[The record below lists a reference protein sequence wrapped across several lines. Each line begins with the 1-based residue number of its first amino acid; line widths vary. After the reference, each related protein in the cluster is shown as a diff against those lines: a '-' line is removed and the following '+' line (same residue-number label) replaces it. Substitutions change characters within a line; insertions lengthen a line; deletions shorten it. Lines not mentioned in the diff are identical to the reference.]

1 MIQITLASIKEQLG
15 LLALALQNS
24 TTKILMII
32 FAFLAP
38 IFGILITVGLAILAD
53 TVIGIWKARKLK
65 EKITSRKLSQIIS
78 KMFLYN
84 ATIILFFLIDWYI
97 LNAIILAFFSV
108 PLLLTK
114 IVALTLIS
122 IEVYSIDENW
132 RAVKGNG
139 LWFYF
144 KRLTARAKD
153 IKDEIDPLK

>member
-1 MIQITLASIKEQLG
+1 MVDITLTTIKEQLG
-15 LLALALQNS
+15 LMILALQNS

-32 FAFLAP
+32 LAFLTP

-53 TVIGIWKARKLK
+53 TIMGIWKAKKLG

-84 ATIILFFLIDWYI
+84 ATVVLFFLIDFYI
-97 LNAIILAFFSV
+97 LNGIILAFFSV

-114 IVALTLIS
+114 IVALTLVS
-122 IEVYSIDENW
+122 IEIYSIDENW
-132 RAVKGNG
+132 KAVKGDG
-139 LWFYF
+139 LWYHF
-144 KRLTARAKD
+144 KRLTSRAKD

>member
-1 MIQITLASIKEQLG
+1 MITQEHLNEQLA
-15 LLALALQNS
+15 LMTLALQKS
-24 TTKILMII
+24 TIRILMVIS
-32 FAFLAP
+32 AFLAP
-38 IFGILITVGLAILAD
+38 IFGILITVGLSILAD
-53 TVIGIWKARKLK
+53 TAMGIWKSKKLN

-84 ATIILFFLIDWYI
+84 ATVILFFLIDNYI

-122 IEVYSIDENW
+122 IEIYSIDENW
-132 RAVKGNG
+132 KAVKGNG
-139 LWFYF
+139 LWHHF
-144 KRLTARAKD
+144 KNLTARAKD

>member
-1 MIQITLASIKEQLG
+1 MITQEILKEQLAY
-15 LLALALQNS
+15 LILALKNS
-24 TTKILMII
+24 TIRIIMII
-32 FAFLAP
+32 SAFLAP
-38 IFGILITVGLAILAD
+38 IFGILITVGIAIVAD
-53 TVIGIWKARKLK
+53 TAMGIWKAKRLK
-65 EKITSRKLSQIIS
+65 EEITSRKLSQIIS

-84 ATIILFFLIDWYI
+84 ATVILFFLIDFYI
-97 LNAIILAFFSV
+97 LNGIILSFFSV

-122 IEVYSIDENW
+122 IEIYSIDENW

>member
-1 MIQITLASIKEQLG
+1 MVEITLASIKEQLG
-15 LLALALQNS
+15 LMALALQNS

-38 IFGILITVGLAILAD
+38 IFGILVTVGLAIFVD
-53 TVIGIWKARKLK
+53 TVIGIWKARKLG
-65 EKITSRKLSQIIS
+65 EKVTSRKLSQIIS

-84 ATIILFFLIDWYI
+84 ATVILFFLIDWYI
-97 LNAIILAFFSV
+97 LNGIILAFFSV

-139 LWFYF
+139 LWYYF
-144 KRLTARAKD
+144 KRLTARASD
-153 IKDEIDPLK
+153 IKDEIDKLK

>member
-1 MIQITLASIKEQLG
+1 MEVIKEQLG
-15 LLALALQNS
+15 LMSLALQNS

-32 FAFLAP
+32 SAFLAP
-38 IFGILITVGLAILAD
+38 IFGILITVGIAIFAD
-53 TVIGIWKARKLK
+53 TVIGVWKAKKLK

-84 ATIILFFLIDWYI
+84 ATVILFFLIDWYI

-114 IVALTLIS
+114 VVALTLIS
-122 IEVYSIDENW
+122 IEIYSIDENW
-132 RAVKGNG
+132 KAVKGNG
-139 LWFYF
+139 LWYHF
-144 KRLTARAKD
+144 KRLTSRAKD

>member
-1 MIQITLASIKEQLG
+1 MIQLTLATIKEQLG

-24 TTKILMII
+24 TTRILMIVS
-32 FAFLAP
+32 AFLAP

-53 TVIGIWKARKLK
+53 TVMGIWRAKKLG

-84 ATIILFFLIDWYI
+84 ATVILFFLIDWYI
-97 LNAIILAFFSV
+97 LNAIILTFFTV
-108 PLLLTK
+108 PLMLTK
-114 IVALTLIS
+114 VVALTLVS

-132 RAVKGNG
+132 KAVKGNG

-144 KRLTARAKD
+144 KRLTSRAKD